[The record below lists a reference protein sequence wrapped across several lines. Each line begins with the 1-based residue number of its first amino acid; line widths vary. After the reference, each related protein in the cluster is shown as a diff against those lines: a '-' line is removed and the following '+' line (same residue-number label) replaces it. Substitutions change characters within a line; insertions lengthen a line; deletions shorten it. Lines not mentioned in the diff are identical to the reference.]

1 MVFYQKLH
9 SNYPSSY
16 NYTYCKLLHG
26 PRNEYVKLLRNI
38 NKKKYGSLEFSVL
51 SCTCNLILN
60 QCSLDFDS
68 KKNMMF
74 VLFAELSYDKY

>member
-1 MVFYQKLH
+1 M
-9 SNYPSSY
+9 
-16 NYTYCKLLHG
+16 
-26 PRNEYVKLLRNI
+26 KLLRNI

-60 QCSLDFDS
+60 QCSLDFDA